1 MSRLQCPELRERDCQ
16 RVLDVSQRLRDAGPG
31 EELPAGLRRGRPPDV
46 AGLMVAAHADGAP
59 LLGPV
64 LVVLG
69 RQGAVDGAVLHA
81 GPGAALVAADDA
93 RAAAGLPGV
102 SKRQVGAA
110 DPSGLDD
117 LPLRRVIRA
126 AHFLA

>member
-1 MSRLQCPELRERDCQ
+1 MGRLEGCGVGDRDCQ
-16 RVLDVSQRLRDAGPG
+16 GMLDVSQRLRDAGPG
-31 EELPAGLRRGRPPDV
+31 EELPAGFRLRRTPDI
-46 AGLMVAAHADGAP
+46 AGLPAAAHADGAP

-110 DPSGLDD
+110 DP
-117 LPLRRVIRA
+117 PRPA
-126 AHFLA
+126 